1 MNIYSIP
8 PLLSATILFI
18 LFLMGVFK
26 ARISRTNLL
35 FSLICLVGCLLNT
48 DKTLLTVVGDE
59 VLAMRISRIDHAF
72 LVFIVPLYLH
82 FTILATGYR
91 RWLPLAKIFYVIA
104 SLLVPLTQHPLY
116 LTHISK
122 FYFGFFAASGP
133 LFNIFG
139 AFCMLSVALSLFL
152 LFKNLRE
159 EKIPIKKTRIKYIL
173 LSFGLAAFLTHF
185 DVVVGKGYQ
194 IFPIGNFVFVPMCL
208 MGYAIYRHDVMEWKI
223 FLNKGIIF
231 ATLFI
236 LSAGFFVGLGVL
248 LKNLFRDSLPSDLIY
263 LTSMAF
269 TFLLIYISKERVQDF
284 LTGFLQQELINNTKR
299 MRDLSFEILALYSV
313 DSIKKRIVES
323 LSEMFSLER
332 CDVRLVPR
340 TGENEAF
347 TLINETDPLWSEGYR
362 LSVAVPSRAYPA
374 YLLLGDKGDMGLYA
388 GEETEILSI
397 LANQTALA
405 FDNASAYERIEQFSS
420 SLEKLVKERTSAL
433 IQSESL
439 AAVGR
444 LAAGVAHE
452 LNNPIAGVMSTLEY
466 HIDHVQGDEDLR
478 EDLTFSLNELK
489 RAKEIV
495 KSLLDASRQKDESK
509 ELVDL
514 RLPIEDTL
522 RILHNQYKNKKIT
535 ITKEFHANNSIV
547 TANQARL
554 CQVFIN
560 IIKNGIDAI
569 GDEEGTISIETF
581 NTDDGRIVCK
591 IRDTG
596 GGIDENV
603 LKDIFKPFF
612 TTKQRGSGIGLGLFI
627 AYEIMKGHDGLI
639 GVESAKE
646 SGTTVTLSFPV
657 HR

>member
-1 MNIYSIP
+1 MNTYSIP

-18 LFLMGVFK
+18 LFLMGIFK
-26 ARISRTNLL
+26 ARMSRTNLL
-35 FSLICLVGCLLNT
+35 FSLICLVGCLLNA
-48 DKTLLTVVGDE
+48 DKTLLTIVHDE
-59 VLAMRISRIDHAF
+59 NMAMRISRIDHAF
-72 LVFIVPLYLH
+72 LVFIIPLYLH
-82 FTILATGYR
+82 FTVLATGYK
-91 RWLPLAKIFYVIA
+91 RWLPLVKVFYGI
-104 SLLVPLTQHPLY
+104 SILLMPLTQHPLY
-116 LTHISK
+116 LTHIGR
-122 FYFGFFAASGP
+122 FYFGSFAVTGP

-139 AFCMLSVALSLFL
+139 AFSILSVALSLFL

-159 EKIPIKKTRIKYIL
+159 ERIPIKKTRIKYIL

-185 DVVVGKGYQ
+185 DVVIGKGYE
-194 IFPIGNFVFVPMCL
+194 IFPIGNFVFIPMCL

-231 ATLFI
+231 TTLFI

-248 LKNLFRDSLPSDLIY
+248 LKNILHDSLPPDLIY

-269 TFLLIYISKERVQDF
+269 TFLLIYVSKERVQDF
-284 LTGFLQQELINNTKR
+284 LTGFLQQELMNNTKR
-299 MRDLSFEILALYSV
+299 TRDLSFEILTLHSA
-313 DSIKKRIVES
+313 DSIRKRIVES

-332 CDVRLVPR
+332 CDIRLAPK
-340 TGENEAF
+340 TEDNEVF
-347 TLINETDPLWSEGYR
+347 TLIDEADPLWGEGFR
-362 LSVAVPSRAYPA
+362 LSLAVPSRVYPA
-374 YLLLGDKGDMGLYA
+374 RLLLGDKGDMSLYA

-397 LANQTALA
+397 LANHTALA

-420 SLEKLVKERTSAL
+420 SLEELVKERTSAL

-478 EDLTFSLNELK
+478 EDLSFSLNELK

-509 ELVDL
+509 ELVDI
-514 RLPIEDTL
+514 RVPIEDTL

-535 ITKEFHANNSIV
+535 ITREFHANNSIV
-547 TANQARL
+547 MANQARL

-560 IIKNGIDAI
+560 IIKNSVDAI
-569 GDEEGTISIETF
+569 GDKEGTIAIETF

-591 IRDTG
+591 IKDTG
-596 GGIDENV
+596 CGIDESV
-603 LKDIFKPFF
+603 LKDIFKFFF
-612 TTKQRGSGIGLGLFI
+612 TTKQQGSGTGLGLFI
-627 AYEIMKGHDGLI
+627 AYEIMKGHGGFI
-639 GVESAKE
+639 GVESAKG
-646 SGTTVTLSFPV
+646 SGTTFALSLPS

>member
-1 MNIYSIP
+1 MSIYSVP
-8 PLLSATILFI
+8 PLLSATVLFV

-26 ARISRTNLL
+26 TKTSRTNLL

-48 DKTLLTVVGDE
+48 DKALLTVISDE
-59 VLAMRISRIDHAF
+59 KLAMRISRIDHAF

-82 FTILATGYR
+82 FSILATGAK
-91 RWLPLAKIFYVIA
+91 RWMPLANIFYGIA
-104 SLLVPLTQHPLY
+104 LLLVPLTQHPLY
-116 LTHISK
+116 LTHITRY
-122 FYFGFFAASGP
+122 YFGSFAASGP

-139 AFCMLSVALSLFL
+139 AFSVLSVALSLVL

-159 EKIPIKKTRIKYIL
+159 ERSPVRRTRVKYIL

-185 DVVVGKGYQ
+185 DVVIGKGYE

-208 MGYAIYRHDVMEWKI
+208 LGYAIYRHDVMEWKI

-231 ATLFI
+231 TTLLLI
-236 LSAGFFVGLGVL
+236 SAGFFVGLEVL
-248 LKNLFRDSLPSDLIY
+248 LKSLFHDSLPADLLY
-263 LTSMAF
+263 LASMAF

-284 LTGFLQQELINNTKR
+284 LARLLQQELVKNTKGI
-299 MRDLSFEILALYSV
+299 RDLSFEILALYNV
-313 DSIKKRIVES
+313 DGIRKTIVER
-323 LSEMFSLER
+323 LSKMFSLEK
-332 CDVRLVPR
+332 CDIRLVPK

-347 TLINETDPLWSEGYR
+347 ALINESDPLWNQGYR
-362 LSVAVPSRAYPA
+362 LSVAVPSRTHPA

-397 LANQTALA
+397 LANHTALA

-420 SLEKLVKERTSAL
+420 SLERIVGERTSAL

-452 LNNPIAGVMSTLEY
+452 LNNPIASVMSTLEY
-466 HIDHVQGDEDLR
+466 HIDHVPDSEDLR
-478 EDLTFSLNELK
+478 EDLVFSLNELK
-489 RAKEIV
+489 RAKDIV
-495 KSLLDASRQKDESK
+495 KSLLDASRQRDESK

-514 RLPIEDTL
+514 CVPIEDTM
-522 RILHNQYKNKKIT
+522 RILRNQYKNKKIAIST
-535 ITKEFHANNSIV
+535 EFHAGNSIIRG
-547 TANQARL
+547 NQARL

-560 IIKNGIDAI
+560 MVKNSIDAI
-569 GDEEGTISIETF
+569 GDEEGAISIETF
-581 NTDDGRIVCK
+581 NVDEGRIVCK
-591 IRDTG
+591 IRDNG
-596 GGIDENV
+596 CGIDEAV

-612 TTKQRGSGIGLGLFI
+612 TTKQQGSGTGLGLFI
-627 AYEIMKGHDGLI
+627 AYEIVKGHDGLI
-639 GVESAKE
+639 EVESAKG
-646 SGTTVTLSFPV
+646 SGTVFAVSFPC